1 MVTDR
6 DTLEAEKA
14 NERFYQ
20 ALNESNLD
28 RMEEIWSHTMAAR
41 CIHPGWDILIGWTAI
56 RESWQS
62 IFSAGGDLSVEAA
75 EVEVNIVG
83 EVAWVQCLE
92 QIRNTGDAGDQLSV
106 ARATNLFVRDDG
118 GWRMVLHHASPIP
131 SPMEEDDLGLVH

>member
-6 DTLEAEKA
+6 ESMEAEKA

-20 ALNESNLD
+20 ALNDSNLE

-62 IFSAGGDLSVEAA
+62 IFSAGGGLSVEAA
-75 EVEVNIVG
+75 DVAGNVVG
-83 EVAWVQCLE
+83 GGAGGRCLE
-92 QIRNTGDAGDQLSV
+92 QIPKTG
-106 ARATNLFVRDDG
+106 R
-118 GWRMVLHHASPIP
+118 
-131 SPMEEDDLGLVH
+131 

>member
-6 DTLEAEKA
+6 ESMEAEKA

-20 ALNESNLD
+20 ALNDSNLE

-75 EVEVNIVG
+75 DVEVNVVG

-92 QIRNTGDAGDQLSV
+92 QIRNTGEAGDQLTV
-106 ARATNLFVRDDG
+106 PRATNLFVRDDG
-118 GWRMVLHHASPIP
+118 GGGGGPPPTPPLPPPR
-131 SPMEEDDLGLVH
+131 